1 MRRTDELSGC
11 ALSPALPITLSREA
25 DRPEPPLNLG
35 PVRLFVLDAN
45 LTTVMGR
52 SFHVS
57 PGSFNAPV
65 PGDPSTDSPLPY
77 DEAWTTFHLIISL
90 AKIMRSTVGTLVRPP
105 PPPSVHL
112 TWFGGFSSPAFHV
125 AQYSLD
131 SNERPSTW
139 FVVQMKAL
147 QAELDVVQQAIPP
160 ESVPCSQ
167 HPIVRV
173 VV

>member
-1 MRRTDELSGC
+1 MRTGRVPYRTIRTRMRRTDELSGC
-11 ALSPALPITLSREA
+11 ALSPVLPITLSREA

-105 PPPSVHL
+105 SPLLPP
-112 TWFGGFSSPAFHV
+112 FRSS
-125 AQYSLD
+125 
-131 SNERPSTW
+131 
-139 FVVQMKAL
+139 
-147 QAELDVVQQAIPP
+147 DVVRGLVFTRVSCR
-160 ESVPCSQ
+160 SVLP
-167 HPIVRV
+167 
-173 VV
+173 